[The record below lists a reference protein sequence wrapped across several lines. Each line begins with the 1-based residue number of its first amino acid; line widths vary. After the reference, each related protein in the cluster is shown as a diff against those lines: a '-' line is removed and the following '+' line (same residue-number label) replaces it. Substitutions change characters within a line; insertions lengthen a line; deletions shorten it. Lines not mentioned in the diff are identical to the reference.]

1 MPTKQTKS
9 QKQATNKAAESKQA
23 KALKTGWEEL
33 SDRFNQITTTY
44 ANIPYDVMARAFTNA
59 NMQMA
64 NEPHIQNSR
73 VKAISSLPADYTKE
87 EIGEFLRR
95 VYESEVPLRQTAET
109 LAWTAYPFFKIIKTY
124 ADIPT
129 YHHYVKPLYLD
140 NETAKTE
147 EFKREATLLDKFNR
161 ELMPEKICHTIVG
174 KAMKQGKVFYAP
186 RYEVDKAHNT
196 VNHAFLQQLPEDWCM
211 IIGEN
216 NISRWT
222 ISFNLMYFLNPGTST
237 AAYGDLFKPFLDDF
251 NEMFIEKKTVDSRR
265 YVYGSKDSGYSEPVK
280 CKGGTIDFYPGNLKP
295 NAEGDPQVFMQNG
308 RWMYYVSLPIDKVWT
323 FEIDDTTPAV
333 ASPLAGLFL
342 TYAQEADYE
351 ATQLSLLMNPLIKI
365 FTAETP
371 YFTDN
376 GATQADGF
384 RMSPGMRTLFE
395 QWFDDLM
402 TAHNTAGTALFS
414 MPATNIKSHDFAE
427 SANANDISSSFNRY
441 AGTKAGLAALIPVDE
456 DIKGGQVEASKL
468 LESRYAT
475 ATIYPQ
481 FERMMNIIYEKLN
494 LKYSW
499 EFVMFGTIFTDEMIR
514 ENAYKAI
521 ANGDISAHF
530 VLSAMDGGSWLD
542 KLSSMRAIK
551 ESGMLDMLIPPVT
564 SYTMKQETNGGL
576 PPQSTEGGRP
586 KETSSDLSDAKE
598 KAVDAGTREL

>member
-1 MPTKQTKS
+1 MS
-9 QKQATNKAAESKQA
+9 E
-23 KALKTGWEEL
+23 
-33 SDRFNQITTTY
+33 RFNQITTTY
-44 ANIPYDVMARAFTNA
+44 ANIPYDQMAQAFTNA
-59 NMQMA
+59 NLAMA

-73 VKAISSLPADYTKE
+73 IKAISTLPADYTKE
-87 EIGEFLRR
+87 DIGEFLRTA
-95 VYESEVPLRQTAET
+95 YESEKPLRATAET
-109 LAWTAYPFFKIIKTY
+109 LAWTAYPFFKIVKTY

-129 YHHYVKPLYLD
+129 YHSYVKPLYLD
-140 NETAKTE
+140 GETAKTE
-147 EFKREATLLDKFNR
+147 EFKREAKLLDKFSR
-161 ELMPEKICHTIVG
+161 EMMPEKVCHKIVG
-174 KAMKQGKVFYAP
+174 KAMKQGKVFYIP
-186 RYEVDKAHNT
+186 RYQVDKAHNT
-196 VNHAFLQQLPEDWCM
+196 VDHAFLQQLPEDWCM

-216 NISRWT
+216 NVSGWT
-222 ISFNLMYFLNPGTST
+222 ISFNLMYFLTPGTST
-237 AAYGDLFKPFLDDF
+237 AAYGDLFDPFLDDF
-251 NEMFIEKKTVDSRR
+251 NEMFQERKDIDPKR
-265 YVYGSKDSGYSEPVK
+265 YIYGSKTTAESVP
-280 CKGGTIDFYPGNLKP
+280 CKGGKLNFYPGNVKP
-295 NAEGDPQVFMQNG
+295 NATGSPRVFMQNG

-323 FEIDDTTPAV
+323 FEIDDSTPAI

-342 TYAQEADYE
+342 TYAQMGDYE

-376 GATQADGF
+376 GATAADGF

-402 TAHNTAGTALFS
+402 AAHNTAGTALFS
-414 MPATNIKSHDFAE
+414 MPAMNIRSHDFAE
-427 SANANDISSSFNRY
+427 SANANEISSSFNRY

-481 FERMMNIIYEKLN
+481 FCRMMNIIYEKLK
-494 LKYSW
+494 LKYEW
-499 EFVMFGTIFTDEMIR
+499 EFVMFGTIYTDDTIR
-514 ENAYKAI
+514 DNAVKAI

-530 VLSAMDGGSWLD
+530 VLAALDGGSWID
-542 KLSSMRAIK
+542 KISQMRAIK

-564 SYTMKQETNGGL
+564 SYTMKQEMNGGL

-586 KETSSDLSDAKE
+586 KEETSDMSDAKE
-598 KAVDAGTREL
+598 KAVDAGEREV